1 MVFEYMEHDLN
12 GVLNHPNIHFSPAHL
27 KSLAAQLLQGLAYLH
42 HKSVLHRD
50 LKGSNILLNNAGQ
63 LKLADFGL
71 ARLYAKR
78 KVDSDY
84 TNRVVTLWYRPPELL
99 LGETQYNDRIDMWGA
114 GCIFI
119 ELFTRKA
126 VFCGQD
132 EIHQLKT
139 IVDVMGPLNEDRWKG
154 VETLP
159 WFELIRP
166 NELVKRD
173 DGGEG
178 GNDDGEGEANWDQRF
193 RDKYKE

>member
-12 GVLNHPNIHFSPAHL
+12 GVLNHPNIHFAPCHL
-27 KSLAAQLLQGLAYLH
+27 KSLAAQLLEGLEYLH

-50 LKGSNILLNNAGQ
+50 LKGSNILLNNAGL

-71 ARLYAKR
+71 ARLYSKR
-78 KVDSDY
+78 KLESDY

-99 LGETQYNDRIDMWGA
+99 LGQTRYNDRIDVWGA
-114 GCIFI
+114 GCIFL

-139 IVDVMGPLNEDRWKG
+139 IVDVMGPFTEQRWKG
-154 VETLP
+154 VHTLP

-166 NELVKRD
+166 N
-173 DGGEG
+173 DGG
-178 GNDDGEGEANWDQRF
+178 GEAHDETCDWGQKFRQRYE
-193 RDKYKE
+193 K